1 MYSEFKNKYVVITG
15 AGMGI
20 GKHIAQSFLKQ
31 GAKTI
36 LISRSKILWLDEF
49 NKDQYITIEK
59 DIQDI
64 SFFQSWLEDFEE
76 QGNCIDILINNA
88 GVNNAQRLLEV
99 SENEWDSLINI
110 NAKATFFL
118 TKIFAQHMKNNNF
131 GNIIFASSFATNMPS
146 FSHGIY
152 AASKA
157 MVLSLSKS
165 FAAEL
170 APHNI
175 RVNSFSPGVIDT
187 SMTKAVREKNKENML
202 NDISL
207 KRFGKTEEIANVVLF
222 LASKES
228 SYIHGA
234 DIDISGGKFII
245 QNPSSAHE

>member
-1 MYSEFKNKYVVITG
+1 
-15 AGMGI
+15 
-20 GKHIAQSFLKQ
+20 
-31 GAKTI
+31 
-36 LISRSKILWLDEF
+36 
-49 NKDQYITIEK
+49 
-59 DIQDI
+59 
-64 SFFQSWLEDFEE
+64 
-76 QGNCIDILINNA
+76 
-88 GVNNAQRLLEV
+88 
-99 SENEWDSLINI
+99 
-110 NAKATFFL
+110 
-118 TKIFAQHMKNNNF
+118 MKNNNF

-207 KRFGKTEEIANVVLF
+207 KRFGKTEEIANVAVF
-222 LASKES
+222 LSSDESAFINAS
-228 SYIHGA
+228 
-234 DIDISGGKFII
+234 DIFVDGGGSGCTYG
-245 QNPSSAHE
+245 P